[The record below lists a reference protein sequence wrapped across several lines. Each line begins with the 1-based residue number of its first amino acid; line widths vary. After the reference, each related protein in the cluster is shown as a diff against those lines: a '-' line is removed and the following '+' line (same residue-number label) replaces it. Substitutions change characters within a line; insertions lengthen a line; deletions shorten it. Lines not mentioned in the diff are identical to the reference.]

1 MLGRKKLIPYLFIS
15 PFFITFLAFQVGP
28 IFYGFWMSFQEI
40 MAVTMPTKFVGWTN
54 YINLL
59 TNDRFYNSLRVSV
72 FYTLGHGALH
82 IAVALV
88 LALILNLKLRGRN
101 AYRMIFFLP
110 VVTSLAVSAV
120 IWRLILD
127 DKVGLA
133 NLAIKAITGL
143 PAEYRWLTSPGLA
156 LTSIIIIGSWRW
168 FGFQMIIMLAGLQ
181 NIPEE
186 LYDAAK
192 VDGASPMQIIWHIT
206 LPLLFPVLFFC
217 IAITIIGSLML
228 FEEPFILTQ
237 GGPKD
242 TTMSL
247 AMYLYKSGFQYFK
260 LGYASALGYVMAL
273 LIMGVAYLQ
282 VKILGSRAGLSS

>member
-54 YINLL
+54 YFNLL
-59 TNDRFYNSLRVSV
+59 TNERFYNSLKVSAR
-72 FYTLGHGALH
+72 YTLGHGALH
-82 IAVALV
+82 LIVALA
-88 LALILNLKLRGRN
+88 LALILNLKLKGRN
-101 AYRMIFFLP
+101 FYRMIFFLP
-110 VVTSLAVSAV
+110 VVTSLAVSAL

-127 DKVGLA
+127 DKVGLLNVA
-133 NLAIKAITGL
+133 LRAIGLA
-143 PAEYRWLTSPGLA
+143 AEYRWLDSPGLA
-156 LTSIIIIGSWRW
+156 LTSIIMIGSWRW
-168 FGFQMIIMLAGLQ
+168 FGFQMVIMLAGLQ
-181 NIPEE
+181 NIPNE

-192 VDGASPMQIIWHIT
+192 VDGAGPLQLIWHIT

-228 FEEPFILTQ
+228 FEEPFILTN

-242 TTMSL
+242 STMSL
-247 AMYLYKSGFQYFK
+247 AMYLYISGFRFFK
-260 LGYASALGYVMAL
+260 LGYASALGYVMTL

-282 VKILGSRAGLSS
+282 VRLLGGRAGLSS